1 MSKTA
6 SADNNTEISVH
17 NLDYKI
23 KEDYLSFCVVCSLFL
38 TLKAIIGK
46 ANSLFWSN
54 FDDDS

>member
-17 NLDYKI
+17 NLDYKT

-46 ANSLFWSN
+46 ANSLF
-54 FDDDS
+54 